1 MTYTFGRKMKHIG
14 FNYKQIFIVGLVML
28 LSACGSTP
36 QPTVALNTN
45 ALTNKELK
53 IGIVYT
59 APEDKATTHIFG
71 AGCLLCYGVASAL
84 TSSLDS
90 HLESTIDTSE
100 LDNLKA
106 LVLSEYSQ
114 RSSNVEFVSLPVP
127 MKKLKKFK
135 GELGFAKKD
144 FRSLKEILTLDII
157 VVFEVSHYGAY
168 RSFSNYIPNGDPQ
181 GHIAGSLYA
190 IDLNT
195 NAFVQYMNIDEKV
208 QPSGEWDEAPTFP
221 SVTTSY
227 YQAVENFKQKIRDAI

>member
-1 MTYTFGRKMKHIG
+1 MKHLG
-14 FNYKQIFIVGLVML
+14 FNFKHLFLTGLVVL
-28 LSACGSTP
+28 LTACGSTP

-53 IGIVYT
+53 IGIVY
-59 APEDKATTHIFG
+59 APPEDKATTHIFG

-84 TSSLDS
+84 TSTLDS
-90 HLESTIDTSE
+90 HLESTIDATE

-114 RSSNVEFVSLPVP
+114 RSNNVEFVTLPTP

-144 FRSLKEILTLDII
+144 FRPLKETLALDMI
-157 VVFEVSHYGAY
+157 VVFEVSRYGAY

-181 GHIAGSLYA
+181 GHIAGALYA

-195 NAFVQYMNIDEKV
+195 NAFVQYLKIDEMV
-208 QPSGEWDEAPTFP
+208 QPTGEWDEAPAFP
-221 SVTTSY
+221 SITTSY